1 VREVNSHLKTIVIW
15 LVVIAAVVIGY
26 QIFNTAAGQRQQLD
40 ESTFYEALEQ
50 DKIEEVTIT
59 GDAVGFEIQGRFRS
73 AQPGPGGQ
81 PVKSFTTYV
90 VKNEELLKSLR
101 EHGVKVTSEKPRDSS
116 FLALLL
122 TWSPMLLFL
131 GVWIFFMRQ
140 MQSGGNRAL
149 SFGKS
154 RAKLTSAQGRK
165 VTFKDVAGVEEAKQE
180 LQEIIEFLKEPQKF
194 QKLGGKIPKGVLLMG
209 PPGTG
214 KTLLARAIAG
224 EANVPFF
231 SISGSDFVEMFV
243 GVGASRVRDL
253 FEQGKKNAPCII
265 FIDEID
271 AVGRHRGAG
280 LGGGHDEREQTLNQL
295 LVEMDGFETN
305 EGVILIA
312 ATNRPD
318 VLDPALLRPGRFD
331 RQVVVG
337 RPDVRGREEIL
348 RVHVRKIT
356 LDKKVD
362 LSVVARSTPGFSG
375 ADLANLVNEAALY
388 AARRNR
394 KAVTQVDFEVA
405 KDKVLMG
412 TERKS
417 LIISDEEKRATA
429 YHEAGHALV
438 AFMLPEADPLH
449 KVTIIP
455 RGRALGVTMQLPVDA
470 RHTYSREYLLAT
482 ICVLMGGR
490 VAEELRLNK
499 LTTGAGNDFERATD
513 MARKMVT
520 EWGMSKLGPLTFG
533 KQEEQIFLGREI
545 AQHRDYSES
554 TAVEIDREVKQIVM
568 DCYDKSRNILS
579 EHAEVLTRIAEA
591 LLEREVLD
599 AEEISLLVKGDPLPS
614 MAARESEGEAAEA
627 APASAEQA
635 AVQERP
641 AVLPEP
647 GKQPA

>member
-1 VREVNSHLKTIVIW
+1 MNSHLKTVVIW
-15 LVVIAAVVIGY
+15 LVVLAAVVIGW
-26 QIFNTAAGQRQQLD
+26 QIFSTAGTQRQQLD
-40 ESTFYEALEQ
+40 QSEFWSQVDLGHV
-50 DKIEEVTIT
+50 KEVVLT
-59 GDAVGFEIQGRFRS
+59 GDPVGYEIMGKFKE
-73 AQPGPGGQ
+73 PQ
-81 PVKSFTTYV
+81 PVAPSGQAVASFKTYV
-90 VKNEELLKSLR
+90 MKDEKLLELLRTK
-101 EHGVKVTSEKPRDSS
+101 GVEIRAEKPRDGSV
-116 FLALLL
+116 LALLL

-140 MQSGGNRAL
+140 MQSGGNKAL

-154 RAKLTSAQGRK
+154 RAKLTSAQGKK
-165 VTFKDVAGVEEAKQE
+165 VTFKDVAGVEEAKEE
-180 LQEIIEFLKEPQKF
+180 LQEIIEFLREPQKF

-348 RVHVRKIT
+348 RVHVRKIPIGP
-356 LDKKVD
+356 DVD
-362 LSVVARSTPGFSG
+362 LSVIARSTPGFSG
-375 ADLANLVNEAALY
+375 ADLANLVNEAALH

-394 KAVTQVDFEVA
+394 KQVAQDDFEVA

-412 TERKS
+412 AERKS
-417 LIISDEEKRATA
+417 LIISEKERKATA
-429 YHEAGHALV
+429 IHEGGHALV
-438 AFMLPEADPLH
+438 AFLLPEADPLH

-455 RGRALGVTMQLPVDA
+455 RGRALGLTQLLPVDDK
-470 RHTYSREYLLAT
+470 HTYSRTHLEAT
-482 ICVLMGGR
+482 IAVMMGGR
-490 VAEELRLNK
+490 VAEELRLNQM
-499 LTTGAGNDFERATD
+499 TTGAGNDLERVTD
-513 MARKMVT
+513 LARKMVC
-520 EWGMSKLGPLTFG
+520 EWGMSEKLGPLTFG
-533 KQEEQIFLGREI
+533 KKEEQIFLGREI
-545 AQHRDYSES
+545 SQHRDYSEE
-554 TAVEIDREVKQIVM
+554 TAQVIDEEVKTIVIAGYNVARQI
-568 DCYDKSRNILS
+568 LH
-579 EHAEVLTRIAEA
+579 EHGDALMRIADA

-599 AEEISLLVKGDPLPS
+599 LEEIKLLVKGLPLPS
-614 MAARESEGEAAEA
+614 RDESRTATGPTPPPTLVEPGRAGVPGA
-627 APASAEQA
+627 
-635 AVQERP
+635 
-641 AVLPEP
+641 LPEP
-647 GKQPA
+647 NQPA

>member
-1 VREVNSHLKTIVIW
+1 VNSHLRTIVIW
-15 LVVIAAVVIGY
+15 LVLIAAVVIGY
-26 QIFNTAAGQRQQLD
+26 QIFSTASSQRQPLD
-40 ESTFYEALEQ
+40 QSQFYELLSANEVQ
-50 DKIEEVTIT
+50 EVTIT
-59 GDAVGFEIQGRFRS
+59 GDAIGYDIEGKFR
-73 AQPGPGGQ
+73 APRTGPMGQ
-81 PVKSFTTYV
+81 TIKSFRTYV
-90 VKNEELLKSLR
+90 VKDEDLLKALR
-101 EHGVKVTSEKPRDSS
+101 EHNVLVRAEKPKDSS

-140 MQSGGNRAL
+140 MQSGGNKAL

-154 RAKLTSAQGRK
+154 RAKLTSAQGKK
-165 VTFKDVAGVEEAKQE
+165 VTFRDVAGIEEAKEE

-348 RVHVRKIT
+348 KVHVRKIP
-356 LDKKVD
+356 LAADVD
-362 LSVVARSTPGFSG
+362 LVVLARATPGFSG

-388 AARRNR
+388 AARYNR
-394 KAVTQVDFEVA
+394 KSVTMDDFEIA

-417 LIISDEEKRATA
+417 LIISDAEKKATA

-438 AFMLPEADPLH
+438 AYMLPEADPLH

-455 RGRALGVTMQLPVDA
+455 RGRALGVTQQLPEDDK
-470 RHTYSREYLLAT
+470 HTYSREYLEAA
-482 ICVLMGGR
+482 IAVLMGGR
-490 VAEELRLNK
+490 VSEEIHLNQM
-499 LTTGAGNDFERATD
+499 TTGAGNDLERVTEL
-513 MARKMVT
+513 ARKMVC
-520 EWGMSKLGPLTFG
+520 EWGMSPKLGPLTFG
-533 KQEEQIFLGREI
+533 KKEEAIFLGREI
-545 AQHRDYSES
+545 AQHRDYSEA
-554 TAVEIDREVKQIVM
+554 TAVEIDHEVKEVVLQG
-568 DCYDKSRNILS
+568 YGTARGIL
-579 EHAEVLTRIAEA
+579 ENNRDALIRIAEA
-591 LLEREVLD
+591 LLEREVVD
-599 AEEISLLVKGDPLPS
+599 AEEIAALVRGERLP
-614 MAARESEGEAAEA
+614 AKPPVGAQ
-627 APASAEQA
+627 PASETSESAEPTRA
-635 AVQERP
+635 RP
-641 AVLPEP
+641 GDRKGVVPTP
-647 GKQPA
+647 GSQPA